1 MPKSK
6 KRKGSHHKSQ
16 RSGKKMSANLV
27 FFSAL
32 LLIAL
37 MIGKWSYDMSQEH
50 DLSVVGAGTN
60 VVVQVHDPN

>member
-1 MPKSK
+1 MSKSK
-6 KRKGSHHKSQ
+6 KRKGSHHKPK
-16 RSGKKMSANLV
+16 GTDKKVSANFV
-27 FFSAL
+27 FFSVL

-37 MIGKWSYDMSQEH
+37 MIGKWSYDMSVEH